1 MLHRLLFS
9 SIIIFLSLEISKPL
23 EAREEKEKNI
33 TKNSLINRICIARLK
48 SKIDIK
54 DKQNFNEISHFT
66 CDCFYRKY
74 KSGTSLKGSRIYC
87 KNKASEKY
95 NL

>member
-1 MLHRLLFS
+1 M
-9 SIIIFLSLEISKPL
+9 IIFLLLEISKPL
-23 EAREEKEKNI
+23 GAQEEKEKNI
-33 TKNSLINRICIARLK
+33 TKDSIINRICIARLK
-48 SKIDIK
+48 SEVDIK
-54 DKQNFNEISHFT
+54 NKQNFNEISHFT
-66 CDCFYRKY
+66 CECFYRKY

>member
-1 MLHRLLFS
+1 M
-9 SIIIFLSLEISKPL
+9 IIFLFLEISKPL
-23 EAREEKEKNI
+23 GAQEEKEKNI
-33 TKNSLINRICIARLK
+33 TKDSIINRICIARLK
-48 SKIDIK
+48 SEVDIK
-54 DKQNFNEISHFT
+54 NKQNFNEISHFT
-66 CDCFYRKY
+66 CECFYRKY

>member
-1 MLHRLLFS
+1 MFHKLLFS
-9 SIIIFLSLEISKPL
+9 SILILLIIEISKPL
-23 EAREEKEKNI
+23 EAKDQKNI

-48 SKIDIK
+48 SQIDIK
-54 DKQNFNEISHFT
+54 NTQNFNEISNFT
-66 CDCFYRKY
+66 CKCFYKKY
-74 KSGTSLKGSRIYC
+74 NSGTSLKGSRIYC

>member
-1 MLHRLLFS
+1 MPHRLLFS
-9 SIIIFLSLEISKPL
+9 SMIIFLFLAISKPL
-23 EAREEKEKNI
+23 EAGEEKQKNI
-33 TKNSLINRICIARLK
+33 TKNSLINRICLARLK
-48 SKIDIK
+48 SKNNIK
-54 DKQNFNEISHFT
+54 NKQNFNEISHFT
-66 CDCFYRKY
+66 CECFYRKY